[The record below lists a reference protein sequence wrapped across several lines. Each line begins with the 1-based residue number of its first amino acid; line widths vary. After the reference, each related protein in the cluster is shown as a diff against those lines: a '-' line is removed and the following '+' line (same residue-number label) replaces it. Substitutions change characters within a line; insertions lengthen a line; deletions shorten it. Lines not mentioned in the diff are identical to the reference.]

1 MERASPESL
10 KLTIESLD
18 TPIGVLRIVTDGAGA
33 LRAVGWLDLEERLQ
47 RDLRRQYG
55 AGGFRLEADRATSAV
70 SRSIRRYFAGELS
83 AIDALPVE
91 TGGTP
96 FQRTVWR
103 ALRGIACG
111 TTVTY
116 SELAAR
122 IGRPAAAR
130 AAGAAN
136 GANPVGVVVPCHRVV
151 GADGSLTAYGG
162 GLERKAWLLRHEGIQ

>member
-1 MERASPESL
+1 MVRALPESL
-10 KLTIESLD
+10 RLTIESLD
-18 TPIGVLRIVTDGAGA
+18 TPIGVLRIVTDGPGA

-47 RDLRRQYG
+47 RDLRRQCG
-55 AGGFRLEADRATSAV
+55 ARGFSLQADRATSAV

-103 ALRGIACG
+103 ALREIACG

-116 SELAAR
+116 GELAVRMALVDKLAGIEFSLVPYSR
-122 IGRPAAAR
+122 DPAPQRLEVQQSAP
-130 AAGAAN
+130 AGKF
-136 GANPVGVVVPCHRVV
+136 G
-151 GADGSLTAYGG
+151 GSP
-162 GLERKAWLLRHEGIQ
+162 